1 MSITTEQAPERDEA
15 TDSSACANAAHGSEA
30 SAHQPGGES
39 IHEGSEPP
47 QNSPAQPQPSDASV
61 PGVPARTTSTAQ
73 VEANRRNAKKST
85 GPRSAEGKRRSAM
98 NALTHG
104 AYGRAQAIPRGLLCE
119 SEFEVKEYV
128 DAIVDALAPRDAIEL
143 VIARRI
149 ATADLRLARLERY
162 EGVAMAKVGR
172 LRPDLGEALP
182 YEVEMALS
190 YSSAA
195 RRASQ
200 FLRHQDE
207 VSVDLETWR
216 TIANVVWDMHD
227 TPEKERLVPDIPDDH
242 EDAVAVWAQ
251 FVVNDLINPIW
262 HAVAPA
268 CAALDAQADMWAGF
282 FVEYDG
288 KAEERAVS
296 NALAKGGP
304 IDSASVLRARV
315 QREGYRDRATYAEL
329 HERVLADEDDEQ
341 DWTDVEAC

>member
-1 MSITTEQAPERDEA
+1 MSTATEQSPERDEPTDLPA
-15 TDSSACANAAHGSEA
+15 TATTSHGTEA
-30 SAHQPGGES
+30 SAHEPGAEN
-39 IHEGSEPP
+39 IHNGSEPP
-47 QNSPAQPQPSDASV
+47 PNSAAQPSGSND
-61 PGVPARTTSTAQ
+61 PGVPARATSTAQ

-98 NALTHG
+98 NAMIHG

-162 EGVAMAKVGR
+162 EGVAMAKIGR
-172 LRPDLGEALP
+172 LIPELGEVGP
-182 YEVEMALS
+182 DEVETARV
-190 YSSAA
+190 YAA
-195 RRASQ
+195 AATRASQ
-200 FLRHQDE
+200 CLRYNGPYSFDVE
-207 VSVDLETWR
+207 MWRDIADL
-216 TIANVVWDMHD
+216 VWNMHN

-242 EDAVAVWAQ
+242 EDAAAIWEQ
-251 FVVNDLINPIW
+251 FVIVDVIRRFWPT
-262 HAVAPA
+262 VGPA
-268 CAALDAQADMWAGF
+268 CAALDAQSGMWLGF
-282 FVEYDG
+282 LVEYEG

-315 QREGYRDRATYAEL
+315 QREGYRDRAIYAEL
-329 HERVLADEDDEQ
+329 QERVLADEDEDDEQ